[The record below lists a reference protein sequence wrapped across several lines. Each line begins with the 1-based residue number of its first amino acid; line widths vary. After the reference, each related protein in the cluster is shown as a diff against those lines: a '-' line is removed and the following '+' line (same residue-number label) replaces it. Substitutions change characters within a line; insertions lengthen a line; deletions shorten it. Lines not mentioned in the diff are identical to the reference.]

1 MYKIETHLHT
11 NHVSSCGHL
20 DAAAL
25 AEGYARAGY
34 AAVAVTDHYNRDT
47 FQYLHIDTARTHNVT
62 EPFLEGFRRLRDACA
77 GYGIRVY
84 KGAEL
89 RFDESCND
97 YLLYDCPDEL
107 LADPEYVFHLGIAAF
122 APLAREAGALIVQ
135 AHPYRKKCTP
145 AFACYLDGVEVLNLN
160 PRHDSRND
168 RAEEYA
174 ALHGLLRT
182 GGSDC
187 HRTEDIGRGGILSP
201 VLPEDGGGLVRL
213 LREGGFAI
221 IGEAQPAQAYT
232 ARPQA

>member
-11 NHVSSCGHL
+11 NHTSKCGWL

-25 AEGYARAGY
+25 AEGYAKAGY

-47 FQYLHIDTARTHNVT
+47 FEYLSIDTTCPGDVIT
-62 EPFLEGFRRLRDACA
+62 PFLEGFRRMEAECA
-77 GYGIRVY
+77 KRGLKVY

-97 YLLYDCPDEL
+97 YLLYNYPDEL
-107 LADPEYVFHLGIAAF
+107 LADPEKIFHLGIAAF
-122 APLAREAGALIVQ
+122 APLAREAGALLIQ

-145 AFACYLDGVEVLNLN
+145 AIACYLDGVEVLNCN
-160 PRHDSRND
+160 PRHESRND

-187 HRTEDIGRGGILSP
+187 HRTEDIGLGGILAEE
-201 VLPEDGGGLVRL
+201 LPEDAAGLARL
-213 LREGGFAI
+213 IREGRYTV
-221 IGEAQPAQAYT
+221 IGGE
-232 ARPQA
+232 

>member
-1 MYKIETHLHT
+1 MFKIETHLHT
-11 NHVSSCGHL
+11 NHTSKCGWL

-25 AEGYARAGY
+25 AEGYQKAGY

-47 FQYLHIDTARTHNVT
+47 FEYLRIDTTRPGDVIT
-62 EPFLEGFRRLRDACA
+62 PFLEGFRRMEAECTGRGLK
-77 GYGIRVY
+77 VY

-97 YLLYDCPDEL
+97 YLLYNYPDEL
-107 LADPEYVFHLGIAAF
+107 LADPERVLHLGVAAF
-122 APLAREAGALIVQ
+122 APLAREAGALLIQ

-145 AFACYLDGVEVLNLN
+145 AIACYLDGVEVLNCN

-168 RAEEYA
+168 RTEEYA

-187 HRTEDIGRGGILSP
+187 HRSEDIGLGGILAEE
-201 VLPEDGGGLVRL
+201 LPEDDAGLARL
-213 LREGGFAI
+213 LREGRYTI
-221 IGEAQPAQAYT
+221 IGAE
-232 ARPQA
+232 